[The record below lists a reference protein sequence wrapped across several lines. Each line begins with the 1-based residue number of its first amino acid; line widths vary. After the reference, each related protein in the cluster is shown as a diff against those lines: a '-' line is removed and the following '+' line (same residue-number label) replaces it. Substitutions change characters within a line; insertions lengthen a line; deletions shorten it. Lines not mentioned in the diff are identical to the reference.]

1 VSHASDDLLQSDLA
15 DTPVRVAVRM
25 QCVDVEFK
33 EKNLTKEDG
42 VEEAYPHRL
51 VLLRPELLEAYRE
64 SKLDAWLKEKVKIT
78 QEKVAKE
85 QQSIEAELKE
95 AASTDGDK
103 AAEPAKPAAPTT
115 SVINAEDFVLNY
127 NPDAFVERKD
137 SESGKDLVI
146 YDPEDETTQNVRL
159 ASRYLREVVLH
170 EFLTEAVA
178 APFLATDGFLIT
190 RTLHRKGINMRYL
203 GLLAAKI
210 ETEGDKV
217 ELGKATS
224 KEEATFTLELLRQNL
239 LHEMVIRATKHIVN
253 RHLRSAGPYDAAGI
267 VSHLYNCLLGSAY
280 NASPVAETVDLACD
294 TAREWDSVSPA
305 SLRDEIRRQVAAR
318 FRYTLPETWF
328 EEHMLKNKV
337 LRELSLRVGVQL
349 AARKYDF
356 VASSTADAAAPAP
369 RANGAAP
376 LEAETAVP
384 SSSKKGKKGK
394 KGKNAAPEP
403 VKQKGEPTT
412 FYSAD
417 VLSVAPVIKATQH
430 RSALVE
436 DMFYQGQ
443 RAIHENQAEI
453 GEALVNDALHLCEQI
468 YGAVH
473 TEAADKY
480 HALGI
485 MWHNIA
491 QRIIRTLRTHEAAEQ
506 TLRELPAQEREQYE
520 KQVSE
525 LLMPDAEG
533 ARAEVEA
540 YLQQA
545 VRLVR
550 QSIVISER
558 THGVDSADAITQYS
572 DLGLL
577 EQQAGNIAVGLQL
590 TRHAMDL
597 HVFTYGSK
605 HPQLHTLLVS
615 RIHSPRSSAPV
626 THKRARINRA
636 MRPPWCRR
644 ATVSPPRSRCT
655 SRTASSPNSSTAP
668 TRWRSDKPSTSS
680 VRRT

>member
-1 VSHASDDLLQSDLA
+1 
-15 DTPVRVAVRM
+15 M

-33 EKNLTKEDG
+33 EKNLSKEDG
-42 VEEAYPHRL
+42 IEEAYPHRL

-64 SKLDAWLKEKVKIT
+64 SKLDAWLKEKVNIT

-95 AASTDGDK
+95 AASTDGDN

-146 YDPEDETTQNVRL
+146 YDPEDEATQNVRL

-178 APFLATDGFLIT
+178 SPFLATDGFLIT

-224 KEEATFTLELLRQNL
+224 KEEAAFTLELLRQNL
-239 LHEMVIRATKHIVN
+239 LHEMVIRAAKHIVN

-280 NASPVAETVDLACD
+280 NASPVAETVDLPCD
-294 TAREWDSVSPA
+294 TAREWDSATPA
-305 SLRDEIRRQVAAR
+305 SLRDEIRREVAAR
-318 FRYTLPETWF
+318 FRYALPETWF

-356 VASSTADAAAPAP
+356 VASSAAADAAPPAP
-369 RANGAAP
+369 QANGAAS
-376 LEAETAVP
+376 LEVETGAP

-403 VKQKGEPTT
+403 VKPKGEPTT

-417 VLSVAPVIKATQH
+417 VLNVAPVIKSTQH

-473 TEAADKY
+473 PEAADKY

-597 HVFTYGSK
+597 HVFTYGPK
-605 HPQLHTLLVS
+605 HPQLLTLLVS
-615 RIHSPRSSAPV
+615 CIHSPRSSA
-626 THKRARINRA
+626 
-636 MRPPWCRR
+636 
-644 ATVSPPRSRCT
+644 SY
-655 SRTASSPNSSTAP
+655 
-668 TRWRSDKPSTSS
+668 
-680 VRRT
+680 